1 MIGHQRR
8 ERELDAAEDH
18 GEEVI
23 EVVRDAS
30 SQNAETLELLR
41 AQELHVG
48 GFEFPRALLDEVFEA
63 GPVLVELELRASLNG
78 DVRQVDGE
86 TDDLAAVGPDRA
98 VHVVVDATLHP
109 LVAIFFADRE
119 VLAREGAVE
128 VTLRLVA
135 IVGTPDDFEHRAA
148 DANVDAPDRLY
159 RRRVILVEREVA
171 VFAVEREDHD
181 VAGALEHRPEHGLR
195 LLKRPPH
202 VPRVTRNSSNPST
215 SSGERPIVRRVSR
228 NATSR
233 RSTLCSDGTG
243 LVGNSRISGVPTEPS

>member
-128 VTLRLVA
+128 VALRLVA

-148 DANVDAPDRLY
+148 DANVDAPDRLDG
-159 RRRVILVEREVA
+159 RRVILVEREVA

-181 VAGALEHRPEHGLR
+181 VAWTLEHRSEHGLR

-202 VPRVTRNSSNPST
+202 LAIPRPSPAPFPFQ
-215 SSGERPIVRRVSR
+215 SRLLKPERQGR
-228 NATSR
+228 AA
-233 RSTLCSDGTG
+233 
-243 LVGNSRISGVPTEPS
+243 RIGVPSWALPP